1 VITIAGQPLAER
13 VLNGTL
19 ERGRVPQQ
27 FLFFGPAGTGKRAAA
42 NRLAHHLI
50 GMPPHED
57 GRPSLDLSVVRPSG
71 ALIRLE
77 ELDDAL
83 RDLASRPVVGR
94 CRVAIV
100 EDAHR
105 FSDDSG
111 SRVLKPLE
119 EPVPGSHVILVT
131 DRPEDLL
138 PTIRSRCLPVPF
150 RTPGWRA
157 VRDRLREEGAG
168 EEAATSLA
176 RTEGPRALVAGAF
189 ARRMHEVGV
198 RLGLEVL
205 ASDRAGGGLA
215 GEVQAAMDR
224 AAAEDPSEELQ
235 ALRRAAAEL
244 AGKRGERTA
253 VKRAEDQERR
263 ERRRLTTDGW
273 DQVLRSAA
281 SVVADGLAVALGAG
295 DALRHPHL
303 AERVR
308 AAAAPARFCE
318 RVLDDIEH
326 TRGTLALNPTADAA
340 AEAMLVRV
348 ALARRAEYVPLVP
361 PGRMPW

>member
-1 VITIAGQPLAER
+1 VIRIADQPLAER

-19 ERGRVPQQ
+19 ARGRVPQQ

-57 GRPSLDLSVVRPSG
+57 GRPSLDLSVVRAAG

-77 ELDDAL
+77 ELDEAL
-83 RDLASRPVVGR
+83 RDLASRPVVGQ
-94 CRVAIV
+94 CRVAII

-105 FSDDSG
+105 FSADSG

-119 EPVPGSHVILVT
+119 EPAPGSHVILVT

-150 RTPGWRA
+150 RTPGWRT
-157 VRDRLREEGAG
+157 VRDRLTGEGEDADT
-168 EEAATSLA
+168 ATSLA
-176 RTEGPRALVAGAF
+176 RAEGARALVVDPF
-189 ARRMHEVGV
+189 TRRMHAVGV

-205 ASDRAGGGLA
+205 RGDRAGGA
-215 GEVQAAMDR
+215 MVAETQAAMDR
-224 AAAEDPSEELQ
+224 AAADSPSEELQ
-235 ALRRAAAEL
+235 TLRRAAAGL

-253 VKRAEDQERR
+253 VKRAEDQEKR

-281 SVVADGLAVALGAG
+281 GVVADGLALALGADG
-295 DALRHPHL
+295 ALRHPHL
-303 AERVR
+303 ADEMRS
-308 AAAAPARFCE
+308 AAASARFCE
-318 RVLDDIEH
+318 RALEDMEH

-340 AEAMLVRV
+340 AEALLVRI
-348 ALARRAEYVPLVP
+348 ALARRGEHVPLVP